1 MSGLDGLEA
10 AGNHGPSAV
19 QGSTIK
25 QHAIEVLEHTHTPHH
40 IINNEIPHIVD
51 FNERIP
57 TLQK

>member
-1 MSGLDGLEA
+1 MSGLDGLET

-25 QHAIEVLEHTHTPHH
+25 QHTIEVLEHTHTSYHM
-40 IINNEIPHIVD
+40 INNEISHIVD
-51 FNERIP
+51 FNERNP